1 MHYDK
6 IKEMHGLFLSYFDI
20 ILSIKQPR
28 IGHIQFA
35 YGYSLFVYICVQ
47 TADLSQGHIT
57 SPSLQVRSDKL
68 FVGNGLHVRVCDWYN
83 VVDVAAQH
91 PDLRPLHCIYLVG
104 IIVGSSNTQI
114 VPLIIDRI
122 SSILLIPEEL
132 TIIKCNI
139 HYEC

>member
-1 MHYDK
+1 MNNCNKSYGISKFFICK
-6 IKEMHGLFLSYFDI
+6 ILY
-20 ILSIKQPR
+20 
-28 IGHIQFA
+28 
-35 YGYSLFVYICVQ
+35 
-47 TADLSQGHIT
+47 IT

-68 FVGNGLHVRVCDWYN
+68 FVGNGLHVRVCDWNN

-91 PDLRPLHCIYLVG
+91 PDLRPLHGIYLVG

-122 SSILLIPEEL
+122 SSIILIPEEL

-139 HYEC
+139 HYEFCANSIFTCTTVVSHYYHHK

>member
-1 MHYDK
+1 MDSQV
-6 IKEMHGLFLSYFDI
+6 HGSYE
-20 ILSIKQPR
+20 
-28 IGHIQFA
+28 
-35 YGYSLFVYICVQ
+35 
-47 TADLSQGHIT
+47 
-57 SPSLQVRSDKL
+57 VRSDKL

-91 PDLRPLHCIYLVG
+91 PDLRPLHGIYSVG

-114 VPLIIDRI
+114 VPLMIDRI

>member
-1 MHYDK
+1 MYSVT
-6 IKEMHGLFLSYFDI
+6 FYCCFSNTCN
-20 ILSIKQPR
+20 
-28 IGHIQFA
+28 
-35 YGYSLFVYICVQ
+35 SLFKYFKQIKNLVLLYNCNKSYGISKFFICKI
-47 TADLSQGHIT
+47 LYIT

-91 PDLRPLHCIYLVG
+91 PDPRPLHGIYSVG

-132 TIIKCNI
+132 TTTVVS
-139 HYEC
+139 HYDHHK

>member
-1 MHYDK
+1 M
-6 IKEMHGLFLSYFDI
+6 
-20 ILSIKQPR
+20 
-28 IGHIQFA
+28 A
-35 YGYSLFVYICVQ
+35 YLNSLFVKFCM
-47 TADLSQGHIT
+47 LLR
-57 SPSLQVRSDKL
+57 PPLQVRSDKL
-68 FVGNGLHVRVCDWYN
+68 FVGNGLHVRGYDWNN

-91 PDLRPLHCIYLVG
+91 PNLRPLHDIYSVG
-104 IIVGSSNTQI
+104 IIVGSSNTQT